1 MSVAALVDT
10 DRWPLDSAELHRE
23 LSDTFTKENIA
34 ILPGFIRENAIA
46 DLIAECDG
54 NLDDALILIYME
66 ETGAEPDRGL
76 DLDQLAER
84 CRPVVCADL
93 ARTILDILNIL
104 TGLFGTIGVALAVLL
119 YILNKYGLEDYC
131 QNNA

>member
-1 MSVAALVDT
+1 MEKISFSFNNSTMDNTTQLTLEEIQHYRQQFKDYPEALDA
-10 DRWPLDSAELHRE
+10 L
-23 LSDTFTKENIA
+23 N
-34 ILPGFIRENAIA
+34 
-46 DLIAECDG
+46 LIAECDG